1 MELIQKRNRRGTDR
15 TLKCYDL
22 GSYEVSVL
30 THDSGWQSIS
40 IRTDRSNRYHP
51 EIYPRD
57 DMEGNVIVFDIQTT
71 SYGALPAD
79 QIRKVIEGLEEAIK
93 AAEILTKEFVK
104 KEEAL

>member
-15 TLKCYDL
+15 TLKCYEL

-30 THDSGWQSIS
+30 TYDNGWQSIS
-40 IRTDRSNRYHP
+40 IRTDRSNRYQP

-57 DMEGNVIVFDIQTT
+57 DMEGNVIGFDIQTT
-71 SYGALPAD
+71 SYGALQAD
-79 QIRKVIEGLEEAIK
+79 QIRKVIEGLEEAIQ

-104 KEEAL
+104 EEQK